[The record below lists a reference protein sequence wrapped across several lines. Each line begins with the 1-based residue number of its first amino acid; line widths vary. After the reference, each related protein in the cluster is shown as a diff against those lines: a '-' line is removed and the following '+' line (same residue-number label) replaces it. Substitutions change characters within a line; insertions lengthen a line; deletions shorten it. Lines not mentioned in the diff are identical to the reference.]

1 MSQNT
6 SPNPLAYTGLD
17 PQINPQSISVNR
29 APTANDWQSFYPG
42 DQWRDTSV
50 TPNVWY
56 VLRSV
61 AGNRGSWEA
70 YTGGSG
76 TVVTIDADSG
86 SATPSGGAITVSG
99 GTTGLTTTASGSTVD
114 LTGTLN
120 PAYGG
125 TGANTLT
132 GVLIGNGTS
141 AVTGNPVT
149 QHDVLVGGASNAI
162 TSIASGTTG
171 QIFQAATGADSGW
184 TTATYPATTTAND
197 VRTLQQR
204 MLSGRSLRELI
215 AYLSAAM
222 LMSRLG

>member
-50 TPNVWY
+50 TECLVRPA
-56 VLRSV
+56 L
-61 AGNRGSWEA
+61 GSGQPRLLGA

-125 TGANTLT
+125 TEP
-132 GVLIGNGTS
+132 I
-141 AVTGNPVT
+141 
-149 QHDVLVGGASNAI
+149 
-162 TSIASGTTG
+162 
-171 QIFQAATGADSGW
+171 
-184 TTATYPATTTAND
+184 
-197 VRTLQQR
+197 R
-204 MLSGRSLRELI
+204 
-215 AYLSAAM
+215 
-222 LMSRLG
+222 